1 MERAVKPKAPFISRE
16 TISRRSLLD
25 WIGKASVL
33 ALGGDLVAA
42 CTSTRAVPIHVDGH
56 EGPLDAGSDPPGE
69 EGAFPF
75 EPGRTD
81 LEVYDG
87 WGERTVDR
95 QSLEAILSSWRLKVD
110 GKVENPFELSFAEL
124 IGLPRQDQVT
134 DFHCVEGWS
143 IYDVPWN
150 GVHLSQLAERAR
162 PGAEATHVAFH
173 TIGGKYNESLPMGVA
188 LEPRTLLA
196 YGIGG
201 ATLPLKHGFPVRI
214 VIPRLLAYK
223 SAKFVERIE
232 FTDQPLYGYW
242 VSAGYPYGGE
252 VPEGRLRPG
261 KV

>member
-1 MERAVKPKAPFISRE
+1 MPRSVKPKTPFISRE

-25 WIGKASVL
+25 WIGKATVL
-33 ALGGDLVAA
+33 ALGGELASA
-42 CTSTRAVPIHVDGH
+42 CTSGRAVLFHVDG
-56 EGPLDAGSDPPGE
+56 GE
-69 EGAFPF
+69 EPFPF
-75 EPGRTD
+75 VPGPTD
-81 LEVYDG
+81 LDVYDG

-95 QSLEAILSSWRLKVD
+95 QDLEAILSSWRLRVD
-110 GKVENPFELSFAEL
+110 GRVEHPFELSFAEL

-134 DFHCVEGWS
+134 DLHCVEGWS

-150 GVHLSQLAERAR
+150 GVHLSTIVERAR
-162 PGAEATHVAFH
+162 PTAQATHVAFH
-173 TIGGKYNESLPMGVA
+173 TIGGTYNESLPMDVA

-201 ATLPLKHGFPVRI
+201 STLPLKHGFPVRI

-242 VSAGYPYGGE
+242 VAAGYPYGGE

-261 KV
+261 KY